1 MLCSSKPPDPF
12 TNRPLEQSIN
22 MMRDLV
28 TMKLFVVFGVNPV
41 ESGFASIASATGSGR
56 ALPGMGAGEQR

>member
-1 MLCSSKPPDPF
+1 
-12 TNRPLEQSIN
+12 